1 MSFPII
7 DITESTL
14 TGIKMYVDV
23 LHNRADN
30 FQDRM
35 DIVARSGNNPADLGV
50 YTRDSG
56 VASFKNGM
64 ITGADTGI
72 AVGGN
77 FASGSFDSIDIVSP
91 ADQGI
96 EVTGTTTASMD
107 DIEVD
112 GGNYGV
118 LVSSS
123 GSGNMDVTN
132 IDFDGQNIAGV
143 YYVKDLG
150 GEISGSITNSA
161 GAAYKYGPLTTK
173 DKTFD
178 SITLTGNN
186 IGIET
191 AGSGD
196 FVIRDSTITSTTDN
210 IVITGSAEID
220 YIEGT
225 IDTSKVNV
233 TGLGGFDRQ
242 RVLEVQLDA
251 DNNPVGD
258 TNIVLM
264 NADNKITGVGETD
277 ATGKATDLTFRTERV
292 EKSGTTTDDLNG
304 YRAVTVAEIT
314 YTTTVGDFRYAFQP
328 MTLTD
333 ASGNTGSIDLTDRI
347 NARVCEESSSTQ
359 YSTIARC
366 AGYLSYYSE
375 RTLSDGDG
383 GTYTEYGVYYNTAD
397 MSGKTVMMDTG
408 RIYMDDNI
416 IHNWNNTLVLITG
429 SYTQTDT
436 QRWYAASGSNAAE
449 LYLHNAEVY
458 GIGTTRTLDNK
469 LVYNLVINTMQWTS
483 PSRTQF

>member
-1 MSFPII
+1 MTFPII
-7 DITESTL
+7 DITESSI

-96 EVTGTTTASMD
+96 EVTGTTSASMD

-161 GAAYKYGPLTTK
+161 GAAYQYGPLTTK
-173 DKTFD
+173 DKTF
-178 SITLTGNN
+178 
-186 IGIET
+186 
-191 AGSGD
+191 
-196 FVIRDSTITSTTDN
+196 
-210 IVITGSAEID
+210 
-220 YIEGT
+220 
-225 IDTSKVNV
+225 
-233 TGLGGFDRQ
+233 TGL
-242 RVLEVQLDA
+242 
-251 DNNPVGD
+251 
-258 TNIVLM
+258 T
-264 NADNKITGVGETD
+264 
-277 ATGKATDLTFRTERV
+277 
-292 EKSGTTTDDLNG
+292 
-304 YRAVTVAEIT
+304 
-314 YTTTVGDFRYAFQP
+314 
-328 MTLTD
+328 
-333 ASGNTGSIDLTDRI
+333 
-347 NARVCEESSSTQ
+347 
-359 YSTIARC
+359 
-366 AGYLSYYSE
+366 
-375 RTLSDGDG
+375 
-383 GTYTEYGVYYNTAD
+383 
-397 MSGKTVMMDTG
+397 
-408 RIYMDDNI
+408 
-416 IHNWNNTLVLITG
+416 
-429 SYTQTDT
+429 
-436 QRWYAASGSNAAE
+436 
-449 LYLHNAEVY
+449 
-458 GIGTTRTLDNK
+458 
-469 LVYNLVINTMQWTS
+469 
-483 PSRTQF
+483 